1 MRYEKTKYNRMVADR
16 MFEWQS
22 DEWIIDRN
30 GNLKLRDELSDI
42 EINTITISPVYSL
55 EE

>member
-1 MRYEKTKYNRMVADR
+1 MRYDKDKYNRVIADR

-22 DEWIIDRN
+22 DEWQIDRN
-30 GNLKLRDELSDI
+30 GNLKLRDELSDK
-42 EINTITISPVYSL
+42 EINTITISPVYSA